1 MRVMSPRHRSSERNL
16 SEVPGRSLCP
26 GWSRDV
32 SGLWPR
38 TGGECQ
44 PQRMSAMSSGNI
56 FRPGPLRNLFFSI
69 LLERQHLYLAVLGVK
84 PLTFNN
90 FQLQFSHLN
99 HSFLHLLLY
108 RSRIIFTILFGQA
121 AAAIL
126 CLIFPKRGKWFHLPS
141 IAAGLL
147 VLGLSLFLARHQVK
161 KRRLRESQWR
171 SDQVEMLLQ
180 EMDEALWNEQE
191 NAGLHLGGPKFRS
204 RRCGGTTYSGNFRD
218 IQGAVDFS
226 RSLRLPKCDPS

>member
-1 MRVMSPRHRSSERNL
+1 M
-16 SEVPGRSLCP
+16 
-26 GWSRDV
+26 
-32 SGLWPR
+32 
-38 TGGECQ
+38 
-44 PQRMSAMSSGNI
+44 
-56 FRPGPLRNLFFSI
+56 
-69 LLERQHLYLAVLGVK
+69 
-84 PLTFNN
+84 
-90 FQLQFSHLN
+90 
-99 HSFLHLLLY
+99 
-108 RSRIIFTILFGQA
+108 ILFGQA

-191 NAGLHLGGPKFRS
+191 NAGLHLGGRNS
-204 RRCGGTTYSGNFRD
+204 DRCRGTTY
-218 IQGAVDFS
+218 
-226 RSLRLPKCDPS
+226 

>member
-1 MRVMSPRHRSSERNL
+1 MRVMSRRQRSSERNL

-99 HSFLHLLLY
+99 HSFLHLFALPISNHLY
-108 RSRIIFTILFGQA
+108 DIVWSGRSGHSVFDFSKERQVVSSAFDRSGAAGPWPFPVLGASPSEETPAPREPVALGSGGDA
-121 AAAIL
+121 AA
-126 CLIFPKRGKWFHLPS
+126 RDG
-141 IAAGLL
+141 
-147 VLGLSLFLARHQVK
+147 
-161 KRRLRESQWR
+161 R
-171 SDQVEMLLQ
+171 STLE
-180 EMDEALWNEQE
+180 
-191 NAGLHLGGPKFRS
+191 
-204 RRCGGTTYSGNFRD
+204 
-218 IQGAVDFS
+218 
-226 RSLRLPKCDPS
+226 

>member
-1 MRVMSPRHRSSERNL
+1 M
-16 SEVPGRSLCP
+16 
-26 GWSRDV
+26 
-32 SGLWPR
+32 
-38 TGGECQ
+38 
-44 PQRMSAMSSGNI
+44 
-56 FRPGPLRNLFFSI
+56 
-69 LLERQHLYLAVLGVK
+69 
-84 PLTFNN
+84 
-90 FQLQFSHLN
+90 
-99 HSFLHLLLY
+99 
-108 RSRIIFTILFGQA
+108 FGQA

-191 NAGLHLGGPKFRS
+191 NAGLHLGGRNS
-204 RRCGGTTYSGNFRD
+204 EAVD
-218 IQGAVDFS
+218 AEEQLIQGISGIFRVQ
-226 RSLRLPKCDPS
+226 